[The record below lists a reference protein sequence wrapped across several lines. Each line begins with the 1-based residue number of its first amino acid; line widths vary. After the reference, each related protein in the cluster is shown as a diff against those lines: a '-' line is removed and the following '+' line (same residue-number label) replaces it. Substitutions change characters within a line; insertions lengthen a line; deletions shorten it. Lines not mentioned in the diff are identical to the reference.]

1 MAFPSCNILT
11 ARQLAQTMREANE
24 VGTRFCFILG
34 AGASVESGIPSGNN
48 LEMRWMDCLMGK
60 EGDLGASPRDPE
72 DTRRVAKGLREQGLL
87 DHEFGEIET
96 AWQKAKKSNTSIPS
110 AYYFDLYRLRFHA
123 SPPNGYRYLEQIMEG
138 RDPSLGYHTLAKLL
152 TEQNRNNLVIT
163 TNFDSL
169 VEDALFLYTD
179 KKPLVVGHESL
190 VDYIDAGIQRP
201 IVAKVHRSL
210 MYDPL
215 NSPEA
220 THDLKKGWRAV
231 LRNLLSIY
239 TPVVVGYAGGDQS
252 LMSFLA
258 EPDTILRKGVYW
270 CYLGEPDVSAL
281 PEQKIQD
288 FVEQKNGYFVSIQG
302 FDALMLEIGKELYG
316 DGIGP
321 GKTKKYLNAQLDRR
335 MERYTEQWDVLSR
348 KPETQKILQPLN
360 AKEQQAE
367 DRRAENDTLTAWDHL
382 RRGKRLYEAKR
393 WADALQE
400 YERAAALDPKNA
412 TAFNAQGAAY
422 TQLGKYSES
431 IKSYSRAIELDPNYA
446 VAYANRAIAHNHRKG
461 YQQAI
466 EDCSKAIEL
475 DPNYGAAYSIRGN
488 AYKKLGLTEWAIEDY
503 SKAIDLTPGYILAY
517 TNRGNMYYNM
527 EQYDKAIEDYSKAIE
542 LNPNNADTY
551 NNRGVIY
558 GDMGQYDKA
567 IEDYNRAIE
576 LNPKL
581 KTAYYNRAK
590 AYRALGQD
598 GPAEADE
605 KTAETL

>member
-11 ARQLAQTMREANE
+11 ARQLAQTMRESNGN
-24 VGTRFCFILG
+24 GTRFCFILG

-316 DGIGP
+316 NDIGP
-321 GKTKKYLNAQLDRR
+321 GKTKEYLDAQLARR
-335 MERYTEQWDVLSR
+335 MERYTERWDVLSQ
-348 KPETQKILQPLN
+348 KPETQKILQPVN
-360 AKEQQAE
+360 AEEQQAE
-367 DRRAENDTLTAWDHL
+367 EQREETDTLTAWDHL

-393 WADALQE
+393 WKDALRE

-431 IKSYSRAIELDPNYA
+431 IESYSRAIELDPNYA
-446 VAYANRAIAHNHRKG
+446 VAYANRAIAHNHRKE

-466 EDCSKAIEL
+466 EDCSNAINL
-475 DPNYGAAYSIRGN
+475 NLNYGAAYLIRGTAFRQLGNYTQAAIEYTTAIKLNPTDKN
-488 AYKKLGLTEWAIEDY
+488 AYL
-503 SKAIDLTPGYILAY
+503 
-517 TNRGNMYYNM
+517 
-527 EQYDKAIEDYSKAIE
+527 
-542 LNPNNADTY
+542 
-551 NNRGVIY
+551 
-558 GDMGQYDKA
+558 
-567 IEDYNRAIE
+567 
-576 LNPKL
+576 
-581 KTAYYNRAK
+581 NRAK

-598 GPAEADE
+598 GLAEADE